1 MAQRMASRTLN
12 LAIYKRQREKTN
24 GTNAKNHKQK
34 LNMKAIETKY
44 LAATDTRGTRIK
56 ATVGKLTAT
65 VPYDYSLNEAAVAF
79 EAVKELVRKH
89 KLDWDISKMVYGGTD
104 KGYTFC
110 FPESTIEA

>member
-1 MAQRMASRTLN
+1 
-12 LAIYKRQREKTN
+12 
-24 GTNAKNHKQK
+24 
-34 LNMKAIETKY
+34 MKAIETKY
-44 LAATDTRGTRIK
+44 LSATDTRGTRIK

-65 VPYDYSLNEAAVAF
+65 VPYDYSLTDQSEIAFVAVR
-79 EAVKELVRKH
+79 ELVRKH

>member
-1 MAQRMASRTLN
+1 
-12 LAIYKRQREKTN
+12 
-24 GTNAKNHKQK
+24 
-34 LNMKAIETKY
+34 MKAIETKY
-44 LAATDTRGTRIK
+44 LSATDTRGERIK
-56 ATVGKLTAT
+56 ATAGKLTAT
-65 VPYDYSLNEAAVAF
+65 VPYDYALSDQSEIAF

>member
-1 MAQRMASRTLN
+1 
-12 LAIYKRQREKTN
+12 
-24 GTNAKNHKQK
+24 
-34 LNMKAIETKY
+34 MKAIETKY
-44 LAATDTRGTRIK
+44 LAATDTRGVRIK

-65 VPYDYSLNEAAVAF
+65 VPYDYSLTDQSEIAFAAVR
-79 EAVKELVRKH
+79 ELVRKH

>member
-1 MAQRMASRTLN
+1 
-12 LAIYKRQREKTN
+12 
-24 GTNAKNHKQK
+24 
-34 LNMKAIETKY
+34 MKAIETKH

>member
-1 MAQRMASRTLN
+1 
-12 LAIYKRQREKTN
+12 
-24 GTNAKNHKQK
+24 
-34 LNMKAIETKY
+34 MKAIETKY
-44 LAATDTRGTRIK
+44 LAATDTRGIRIK

-65 VPYDYSLNEAAVAF
+65 VPYDYSLFDQPEIAFVAVR
-79 EAVKELVRKH
+79 ELVRKH

>member
-1 MAQRMASRTLN
+1 LQS
-12 LAIYKRQREKTN
+12 IKDKEKTQ
-24 GTNAKNHKQK
+24 TAQTPKTKNHK

>member
-1 MAQRMASRTLN
+1 
-12 LAIYKRQREKTN
+12 
-24 GTNAKNHKQK
+24 
-34 LNMKAIETKY
+34 MKAIETKY
-44 LAATDTRGTRIK
+44 LAATDTRGVRIK

-65 VPYDYSLNEAAVAF
+65 VPYNYSLTDQSEIAFVAVR
-79 EAVKELVRKH
+79 ELVRKH

>member
-1 MAQRMASRTLN
+1 MRRRPPRSTLFPTRRSSD
-12 LAIYKRQREKTN
+12 L
-24 GTNAKNHKQK
+24 K
-34 LNMKAIETKY
+34 LNMKAIETKH
-44 LAATDTRGTRIK
+44 LSATDTRGTRIK

-65 VPYDYSLNEAAVAF
+65 VPYNYALSDAAVAF

>member
-1 MAQRMASRTLN
+1 
-12 LAIYKRQREKTN
+12 
-24 GTNAKNHKQK
+24 
-34 LNMKAIETKY
+34 MKAIETKY
-44 LAATDTRGTRIK
+44 LAATDTRGVRIK

-65 VPYDYSLNEAAVAF
+65 VPYDYSLTDQSEIAFVAVR
-79 EAVKELVRKH
+79 ELVRKH